1 MWPWIKPHME
11 KLGFRFRDSIVTL
24 RRDGMNLPTT
34 LNTEVKIRAADW
46 REVDHAIAVDH
57 QAFDPVWQLH
67 PSALRQAARISARFT
82 LAALNGQVVAYEI
95 STLYRDGAHLA
106 RLATVP
112 EMQGKGIGGVLLM
125 AMIQHFLKRDMRSV
139 TVNTQKTNTQ
149 SLNLYQRYG
158 FQFTGLNMDVW
169 SIEI

>member
-1 MWPWIKPHME
+1 
-11 KLGFRFRDSIVTL
+11 
-24 RRDGMNLPTT
+24 
-34 LNTEVKIRAADW
+34 
-46 REVDHAIAVDH
+46 
-57 QAFDPVWQLH
+57 
-67 PSALRQAARISARFT
+67 
-82 LAALNGQVVAYEI
+82 
-95 STLYRDGAHLA
+95 
-106 RLATVP
+106 
-112 EMQGKGIGGVLLM
+112 LLM